1 MEHQS
6 FSHVPEGVDSEMAL
20 QLLMAW
26 HHHPEMENGYTTKTW
41 NKNNNYIIGDYEI
54 KFTYLIDVM
63 LLHKCTICVTLDSK
77 K

>member
-26 HHHPEMENGYTTKTW
+26 HHHPEMENGYTTKT
-41 NKNNNYIIGDYEI
+41 
-54 KFTYLIDVM
+54 
-63 LLHKCTICVTLDSK
+63 
-77 K
+77 